1 MPSNPFR
8 IPWISRASLL
18 RRSQQIVSTLTR
30 HGLGWLINRMEAS
43 GGRGASTI
51 RKMVNPGGRSQA
63 EEFVKALVELGPTF
77 IKFGQALSSRADLL
91 PPDYIEALNT
101 LQDLVPPVP
110 FKQMKKVLQEELGK
124 DPQVLFAELDPNPI
138 ASASIGQVY
147 AARLWGGDE
156 VVVKIVRP
164 DAERIFEQDLEI
176 LADMAQWAS
185 QHTTIGK
192 MYDLTALIE
201 EFAYT
206 VRAEFDYLREGKN
219 ADTFR
224 KNFADDPNIYI
235 PVVYWQ
241 YTTRNVITLE
251 RVGGLKINDLAGLDA
266 AGIDRQ
272 KVAENLMQF
281 ALRQI
286 FEFRMYHADPHPG
299 NFFVQPDSS
308 LAVVDFGMVGR
319 LNERTKHI
327 FLGIAQAIE
336 RQDSYMLVDE
346 FLEAGIFTRGIDRR
360 VFARD
365 LERLLDQFSGVS
377 IRDFSASQVIREMMA
392 VILRNGLQLPGE
404 LVAMTRA
411 ITISEGTGT
420 LLYPEFNLFQFAAPY
435 LREFWKEARSPAA
448 IMPRVTAAAMDS
460 LELGLDFPR
469 RAQRI
474 LTQIEQGKFEVNLNK
489 QEMNELFN
497 KLQMMTNRMTLGMIL
512 AAVIIALALVTVV
525 YQNEAWKTI
534 GNFIFGFALISS
546 ILFGLWLVWSIIRS
560 GRS

>member
-1 MPSNPFR
+1 METS
-8 IPWISRASLL
+8 SAGGAAGL
-18 RRSQQIVSTLTR
+18 R
-30 HGLGWLINRMEAS
+30 
-43 GGRGASTI
+43 
-51 RKMVNPGGRSQA
+51 KPGSKVGRSQA
-63 EEFVKALVELGPTF
+63 ENFVKALVELGPTF

-110 FKQMKKVLQEELGK
+110 FKQMKKVLQQELGK
-124 DPQVLFAELDPNPI
+124 DIQVLFAELDPVPI

-164 DAERIFEQDLEI
+164 DAEKTFEQDLEI
-176 LADMAQWAS
+176 LADMAQWAT
-185 QHTTIGK
+185 QHTSIGK
-192 MYDLTALIE
+192 MYDLPALIE

-206 VRAEFDYLREGKN
+206 VRAEFDYQREGRN

-224 KNFADDPNIYI
+224 KNFSDDPNIYI

-241 YTTRNVITLE
+241 YTTRQVITLE
-251 RVGGLKINDLAGLDA
+251 RVSGLKINDLAGLDA
-266 AGIDRQ
+266 AGIDRR

-319 LNERTKHI
+319 LNERTKRT
-327 FLGIAQAIE
+327 FLGVAQAIE
-336 RQDSYMLVDE
+336 RQDSNMLVDE
-346 FLEAGIFTRGIDRR
+346 FLEAGIYNRGVNRR

-365 LERLLDQFSGVS
+365 LERLLDQFSGAS
-377 IRDFSASQVIREMMA
+377 IREFSASQVVREMMA

-411 ITISEGTGT
+411 VTISEGTGT
-420 LLYPEFNLFQFAAPY
+420 LLYPDFNLFQFAAPY
-435 LREFWKEARSPAA
+435 LRNFWKEQSSMAA
-448 IMPRVTAAAMDS
+448 MMPRVSAAAMDS
-460 LELGLDFPR
+460 IELGLDFPR

-474 LTQIEQGKFEVNLNK
+474 LAQIEQGKFEVNLNK
-489 QEMNELFN
+489 HELDDLFTR
-497 KLQMMTNRMTLGMIL
+497 LQSMTNRMTLGMIL
-512 AAVIIALALVTVV
+512 SAVIIALALVTVV
-525 YQNEAWKTI
+525 YKNEAWQTI

-546 ILFGLWLVWSIIRS
+546 ILFGIWLVWSIIRS
-560 GRS
+560 GRG